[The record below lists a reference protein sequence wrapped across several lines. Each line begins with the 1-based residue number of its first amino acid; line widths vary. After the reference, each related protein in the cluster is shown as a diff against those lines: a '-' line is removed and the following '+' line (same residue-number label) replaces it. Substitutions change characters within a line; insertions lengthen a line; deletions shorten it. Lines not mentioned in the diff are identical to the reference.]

1 MGEARRRR
9 RAGNKRRL
17 RGRFVLFGVFQKPG
31 DLWLEAL
38 VITPWRK
45 AELTEPQWQAVE
57 NAVEQLVV
65 AARDYYDEAEDG
77 DAVIRQ
83 AWLNVPP
90 RLWKPCL
97 TQDEADQMVTTASQL
112 VLRCAVSTSETGPL
126 VSISRNDLRP
136 TGPVN

>member
-1 MGEARRRR
+1 
-9 RAGNKRRL
+9 
-17 RGRFVLFGVFQKPG
+17 
-31 DLWLEAL
+31 L
-38 VITPWRK
+38 V
-45 AELTEPQWQAVE
+45 
-57 NAVEQLVV
+57 LVV

-90 RLWKPCL
+90 HLWKPCP
-97 TQDEADQMVTTASQL
+97 TQDEADQMVTTASRL